1 MNQEVTDFINS
12 LDEPWQL
19 QLCDDLREVVHR
31 AIPEV
36 QERMQYKKPHFLKH
50 GKYAVV
56 ISTSKKAVSFTIF
69 NTTNLEI
76 PTNFDG
82 PSERKTLKILKGEK
96 PDFNQLISLVQFS
109 SSNL

>member
-1 MNQEVTDFINS
+1 MNQDVTDFIKS
-12 LDEPWQL
+12 LEEPWQL
-19 QLCDDLREVVHR
+19 QLCDELREVVHH

-56 ISTSKKAVSFTIF
+56 ISTSKKAVSFTLF
-69 NTTNLEI
+69 NTTDLEI
-76 PTNFDG
+76 PTYFDG
-82 PSERKTLKILKGEK
+82 PSDRKTLKILKGEK
-96 PDFNQLISLVQFS
+96 PDFNLLLSLVQLS

>member
-1 MNQEVTDFINS
+1 MNQEVTDFIKS
-12 LDEPWQL
+12 LEEPWQL
-19 QLCDDLREVVHR
+19 KLCDDLREAVHQ

-50 GKYAVV
+50 GKYAAV
-56 ISTSKKAVSFTIF
+56 ISTSKKVVSFTIF
-69 NTTNLEI
+69 NTTDLDI

-96 PDFNQLISLVQFS
+96 PDYNLLISLVQLS